1 MKKTG
6 KDKLKKNP
14 RHTKA
19 NRNKPKKQAGPNEV
33 SGGAS
38 PKGDR
43 IAKVLARAGLCSRRD
58 AEKWIAAGRV
68 QVNGEVLSSPA
79 LNVTDKDQIIVDG
92 KPLPMKEP
100 TRLFIYHK
108 PSGLVTTNRDEKGRE
123 TVFDKLPSEM
133 PRVVSVGRLDINTEG
148 LLLLTNDGEL
158 SRHLELPSSGWVRTY
173 RVRVHGKVTDEKIA
187 KLSQG
192 ISFEG
197 VKYAPAEVSLDTQQ
211 GSNSWLNISLKEG
224 KNREVR
230 NLMKAMDLQVTRLI
244 RVSYGPFQLGKLP
257 KGEVKE
263 ISAGMIKA
271 QFPDF
276 LASQASK

>member
-1 MKKTG
+1 M
-6 KDKLKKNP
+6 KKNP
-14 RHTKA
+14 R
-19 NRNKPKKQAGPNEV
+19 NDMKKQDDTAGHT
-33 SGGAS
+33 GH
-38 PKGDR
+38 KGDR

-68 QVNGEVLSSPA
+68 QVNGEVLTSPA
-79 LNVTDKDQIIVDG
+79 LNVTETDEIIVDG
-92 KPLPMKEP
+92 KPLPRKEP

-108 PSGLVTTNRDEKGRE
+108 PSGLVTTNRDEKGRD
-123 TVFDKLPSEM
+123 TVFDKLPPSL

-173 RVRVHGKVTDEKIA
+173 RVRVHGHVTDEKLG
-187 KLSQG
+187 KLSEG
-192 ISFEG
+192 ITFEG
-197 VKYAPAEVSLDTQQ
+197 VKYSPAEVSLDTQQ
-211 GSNSWLNISLKEG
+211 GANSWLSISLKEG

-263 ISAGMIKA
+263 IAAGMIKS

-276 LASQASK
+276 SSGHKSK